1 MQVCEFLWTHQW
13 KYLTRLCRKD
23 KRMDAHLNPELTNCQ
38 SLIIPGICFM
48 RRCPLCSSLT
58 APNLLAPK
66 AHWVGA
72 LNSIKLPHYVRMDW
86 MDTSAR
92 LQPLACTLS
101 PTYHAVINLAMLE
114 KVFCCQNTYLILK
127 VMVGGGGGGGG
138 TKITASST
146 SLLLPA
152 SKQQAQPSGLF
163 LAYNYMQVFIKY
175 MAYGCC
181 DNQMTPSEPQNN
193 IVEVVLFLQGRVPL
207 LL

>member
-127 VMVGGGGGGGG
+127 VMVGGGGGGGNEDN
-138 TKITASST
+138 
-146 SLLLPA
+146 
-152 SKQQAQPSGLF
+152 SKQYQFITTCIKATGPAIRFIFSLQLHASVHKVYGLW
-163 LAYNYMQVFIKY
+163 
-175 MAYGCC
+175 
-181 DNQMTPSEPQNN
+181 
-193 IVEVVLFLQGRVPL
+193 VL
-207 LL
+207 